1 MPPPP
6 VESGHD
12 ADGEPENVE
21 IDDQSEGKPL
31 FIVINIIIEVVND
44 ERESDIEDSQLGSDD
59 ESSALD
65 SSSSSSSQDDNSALE
80 EYWLFP
86 ANGCAVCESCL
97 QCLKEKRRLNIENCQ
112 RKSHCEPTDG
122 AKFNR
127 VEFFGASTD
136 NIFRFFDKC
145 PGLSYVLDQLKGVD
159 IVANVCRTCHLKM
172 VAEVKK
178 GMFFSIII

>member
-6 VESGHD
+6 VESDHD
-12 ADGEPENVE
+12 AHGEPENVE

-65 SSSSSSSQDDNSALE
+65 SSLTSSSQVDNSVLE

-86 ANGCAVCESCL
+86 ANGCAIYESCL
-97 QCLKEKRRLNIENCQ
+97 QCLKEKQHLNIKHCQ
-112 RKSHCEPTDG
+112 HKLHCELTDST
-122 AKFNR
+122 KFNR
-127 VEFFGASTD
+127 VKFFGASMD
-136 NIFRFFDKC
+136 NIFAFWINYLGCDMC
-145 PGLSYVLDQLKGVD
+145 WIS
-159 IVANVCRTCHLKM
+159 
-172 VAEVKK
+172 
-178 GMFFSIII
+178 